1 MHANRKHDGEHAAMA
16 AAHEGHGGGKTSGS
30 HGGGHAGHTTGM
42 FRNRFWVSLALSVPV
57 VLYSEMVQMWLGFS
71 MPEFPGSGWVAPV
84 LGTFIFLWGGWPFLK
99 GGFEEAREWR
109 PGMMLLISMAI
120 TVAFVAS
127 AATTLGLFDL
137 DFWWELAL
145 LVTIMLLGHWMEMRA
160 VGQAS
165 GALEA
170 LAALLPDEAERVTD
184 GTTEKVSLEDL
195 GEGDVVLVRPG
206 GRVPADGEIVE
217 GEAELDE
224 SMITGESKPV
234 PKGEG
239 NKVVAGTVATDSSIR
254 VRVTAVGE
262 ETTLAGIRRLVEEAQ
277 SSSSRAQGLADRAA
291 ALLFYVATAAGV
303 ITFFVWLVL
312 GQPGRAIENTVT
324 VLVISCPHALGLAI
338 PLVIAI
344 GTGLSARNGIL
355 VKDRLALER
364 MRTVDTVLFDK
375 TGTLTRGEH
384 AVAGVAV
391 AEVFQGGEEALL
403 GLAAAVEADSEH
415 PLARAIVAA
424 AEETGATYPAAEDFR
439 SFTGR
444 GVEAE
449 VDGSAVA
456 VGGPSLLRERG
467 LEEPADLVEAV
478 DGWKARGATVLHV
491 VRDGRI
497 AGALA
502 LEDEVRPESR
512 EAVEALHEQDIR
524 VVMITGD
531 ARQVADAV
539 AADLGIDEVFAEVL
553 PEDKDKAVAELQER
567 GERVAMVGDGVND
580 APALARADVGIA
592 IGAGTDVAIESAGVV
607 LASNDPRA
615 VLSAV
620 ELSKAGYRKMIQ
632 NLLWAAGYNIVAIP
646 LAAGVLAP
654 IGILLSPAV
663 GAVLMS
669 LSTIIVALNA
679 QLLRGL
685 DLRPSQA

>member
-1 MHANRKHDGEHAAMA
+1 MHDGEQSASGGG
-16 AAHEGHGGGKTSGS
+16 HEGHGGGKSS
-30 HGGGHAGHTTGM
+30 GGGHDRHAGHTTHM
-42 FRNRFWVSLALSVPV
+42 FRDRFWVSLALSIPV
-57 VLYSEMVQMWLGFS
+57 ILYSEMVQMWLGFS
-71 MPEFPGSGWVAPV
+71 MPQFPGSGWVAPV
-84 LGTFIFLWGGWPFLK
+84 LGTFIFVWGGWPFLK

-184 GTTEKVSLEDL
+184 GTTEKVSIEDL
-195 GEGDVVLVRPG
+195 GEGDVVLVRSG

-234 PKGEG
+234 PKGVGE
-239 NKVVAGTVATDSSIR
+239 KVVAGTVATDSSIR
-254 VRVTAVGE
+254 VRITAVGE

-277 SSSSRAQGLADRAA
+277 GSSSRAQSLADRAA
-291 ALLFYVATAAGV
+291 ALLFYIATAAGV
-303 ITFFVWLVL
+303 ITFVVWLVL
-312 GQPGRAIENTVT
+312 GQLARAIENTVT

-344 GTGLSARNGIL
+344 ATGLSARNGIL

-375 TGTLTRGEH
+375 TGTLTKGEP
-384 AVAGVAV
+384 AVAAVAV
-391 AEVFQGGEEALL
+391 AEGFDGDEEALL
-403 GLAAAVEADSEH
+403 RLAAAVEADSEH

-424 AEETGATYPAAEDFR
+424 AGEKGGVPAAGNFR
-439 SFTGR
+439 SLTGR

-467 LEEPADLVEAV
+467 LEEPAHLVEAV
-478 DGWKARGATVLHV
+478 DGWKARGTTVLHV
-491 VRDGRI
+491 VWNGRI

-512 EAVEALHEQDIR
+512 EAVEALHEQGIR

-615 VLSAV
+615 VLSV
-620 ELSKAGYRKMIQ
+620 VKLSKAGYRKMLQ
-632 NLLWAAGYNIVAIP
+632 NLLWAAGYNVVVIP

-669 LSTIIVALNA
+669 FSTIMVALNA
-679 QLLRGL
+679 QLLRSL
-685 DLRPSQA
+685 DLRPSRA

>member
-1 MHANRKHDGEHAAMA
+1 MQANRKHDGEHAAMA
-16 AAHEGHGGGKTSGS
+16 AAHEGHGGGKTSGG
-30 HGGGHAGHTTGM
+30 HGGEHDRHAGHTVGM
-42 FRNRFWVSLALSVPV
+42 FRNRFWISLVLSVPV
-57 VLYSEMVQMWLGFS
+57 VLYSEMLQMWLGFS
-71 MPEFPGSGWVAPV
+71 MPQFVGSGWVAPV

-127 AATTLGLFDL
+127 TATTLGVFDL

-170 LAALLPDEAERVTD
+170 LAALLPDGAERVTD
-184 GTTEKVSLEDL
+184 GTTEKVSIEDL
-195 GEGDVVLVRPG
+195 GEGDVVLVRSG

-234 PKGEG
+234 PKGMGE
-239 NKVVAGTVATDSSIR
+239 KVVAGTVATDSSIR
-254 VRVTAVGE
+254 VRITAVGE
-262 ETTLAGIRRLVEEAQ
+262 ETTLAGIQRLVEQAQ
-277 SSSSRAQGLADRAA
+277 SSSSRAQSLADRAA
-291 ALLFYVATAAGV
+291 ALLFYIATAAGV
-303 ITFFVWLVL
+303 ITFVVWLAL
-312 GQPGRAIENTVT
+312 GQLARAIENTVT

-344 GTGLSARNGIL
+344 ATGLSARNGIL

-375 TGTLTRGEH
+375 TGTLTKGEP
-384 AVAGVAV
+384 AVAAVAV
-391 AEVFQGGEEALL
+391 AEGFDGDEEALL
-403 GLAAAVEADSEH
+403 RLAAAVEADSEH

-424 AEETGATYPAAEDFR
+424 AREKGGVPAAGKFR
-439 SFTGR
+439 SLTGR

-502 LEDEVRPESR
+502 LEDEVRPESK
-512 EAVEALHEQDIR
+512 EAVEALHEQGIR

-531 ARQVADAV
+531 AHQVAEAV

-580 APALARADVGIA
+580 APALARADIGIA

-607 LASNDPRA
+607 LAS
-615 VLSAV
+615 
-620 ELSKAGYRKMIQ
+620 
-632 NLLWAAGYNIVAIP
+632 
-646 LAAGVLAP
+646 
-654 IGILLSPAV
+654 
-663 GAVLMS
+663 
-669 LSTIIVALNA
+669 
-679 QLLRGL
+679 
-685 DLRPSQA
+685 